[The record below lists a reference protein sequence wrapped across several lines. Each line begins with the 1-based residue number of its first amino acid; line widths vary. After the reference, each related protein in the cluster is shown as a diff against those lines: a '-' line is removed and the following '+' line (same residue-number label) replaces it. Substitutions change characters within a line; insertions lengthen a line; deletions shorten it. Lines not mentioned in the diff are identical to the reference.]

1 MIILNGNEYKLCL
14 IDTNVVSEIIK
25 RPDTIGRRYF
35 ETLDPGKY
43 ISCFSLFTILELRQ
57 TKKVYNSF
65 LEIFSII
72 PCFILKSLDQL
83 FQDELDNYPD
93 SDKVDP
99 VLVSCPGVLAP
110 KGQKLGELLELA
122 FSKPELR
129 QAERMWSS
137 EKIKIL
143 EGMLSL
149 VKNYSPK
156 GDKYTQSEIRFFVE
170 IAGYQQIA
178 LRAYDFARC
187 MVDKK
192 CQVLVG
198 SFPSIK
204 ITTFTVFYKFYMDQR
219 RSLESDPFDIII
231 SSALPYVDAVVTEK
245 HLADIL
251 MKVKRQDGFLNRL
264 EIYRLKDLQA
274 KGG

>member
-1 MIILNGNEYKLCL
+1 MITLNGNEYKLCL

-25 RPDTIGRRYF
+25 HPNTIGRRYF
-35 ETLDPGKY
+35 EALNPGIY
-43 ISCFSLFTILELRQ
+43 IPCFSLFTILELRQ

-72 PCFILKSLDQL
+72 PCIILKSLDQL

-93 SDKVDP
+93 SDKVSP
-99 VLVSCPGVLAP
+99 ILVSCPGVLAP
-110 KGQKLGELLELA
+110 KGLKLGEILELA

-129 QAERMWSS
+129 QAECKWSS
-137 EKIKIL
+137 GKIEIL
-143 EGMLSL
+143 DGMLSL
-149 VKNYSPK
+149 VKNYPPK
-156 GDKYTQSEIRFFVE
+156 GDKYTQNEIRIFVE
-170 IAGYQQIA
+170 IAGYQQIV
-178 LRAYDFARC
+178 LRANNFARC
-187 MVDKK
+187 MADKK

-204 ITTFTVFYKFYMDQR
+204 TTTFTVFYKFYMDQR
-219 RSLESDPFDIII
+219 RPLESDPFDIII

-245 HLADIL
+245 HLAYIL
-251 MKVKRQDGFLNRL
+251 MKVKNQDDFLNHL
-264 EIYRLKDLQA
+264 EIYRLKDLQV